1 MTLWGLSQESIAV
14 DGIRK
19 IQKKNAT
26 TRYRRSQETLRRIAE
41 FFHIGYKGNMS
52 GGVIEVDLFPEDVNS
67 ADHPEARKF
76 KKLLKDVAKEYGC
89 KLTSF
94 EVEHGTVSFS
104 FDSDV
109 LLAEILRILESK
121 SEGDAG

>member
-1 MTLWGLSQESIAV
+1 MS
-14 DGIRK
+14 DGI
-19 IQKKNAT
+19 
-26 TRYRRSQETLRRIAE
+26 
-41 FFHIGYKGNMS
+41 
-52 GGVIEVDLFPEDVNS
+52 IEVDLFPRDVDS

-94 EVEHGTVSFS
+94 EVEHGTASFS

-109 LLAEILRILESK
+109 LVAEILRILESK
-121 SEGDAG
+121 NEGDAG

>member
-1 MTLWGLSQESIAV
+1 MS
-14 DGIRK
+14 DGI
-19 IQKKNAT
+19 
-26 TRYRRSQETLRRIAE
+26 
-41 FFHIGYKGNMS
+41 
-52 GGVIEVDLFPEDVNS
+52 IEVDLFSGDVDD

-94 EVEHGTVSFS
+94 DVEHGTVSFS

-109 LLAEILRILESK
+109 LVAEILRVLESTH
-121 SEGDAG
+121 DDD